1 MQNTIPGTS
10 AGVTQMNNLKAP
22 QSIMVGGVEWRLK
35 RDATDPSTDFAH
47 AKVNWLNTG
56 CGPIMD
62 GRVHVCWIMGV
73 IAPAPDS
80 LQLPLSVMYLGFHQ
94 QKILMQPQALS
105 QADLDRMHV
114 YASNPSDFVSEF
126 TNKFLGKDVEP
137 IGRRDPIS
145 AWPPGI
151 DMPEDEPAPALPKK
165 TRVATPEASEVSDD
179 AAQ

>member
-1 MQNTIPGTS
+1 MQNVPGTS
-10 AGVTQMNNLKAP
+10 AGVTQMNNLKAR
-22 QSIMVGGVEWRLK
+22 QSITVGGVEWKLR

-47 AKVNWLNTG
+47 NKVNWLNTG

-80 LQLPLSVMYLGFHQ
+80 LQLPVSVMYIGFHQ
-94 QKILMQPQALS
+94 QRILMQPQALS

-114 YASNPSDFVSEF
+114 YVSSPTDFVADF
-126 TNKFLGKDVEP
+126 TNKFLGKEP
-137 IGRRDPIS
+137 EAVGQRETIS

-151 DMPEDEPAPALPKK
+151 DMPEDEPAPAPAPKG
-165 TRVATPEASEVSDD
+165 RVTKPEASEVPDD
-179 AAQ
+179 NA